1 MKSMQL
7 SLCALLMF
15 ITGCVHVTSDWDPK
29 ADFSA
34 LSTYRFTAP
43 PPESPLMNSLYNDD
57 LYQTRVRKAIAQD
70 LASKGFRAAT
80 DGEAPTFRVA
90 FFRVVDKK
98 VSYNSVNTFMGY
110 SGSTWYGGANY
121 GADMG
126 GSPVFGTN
134 TVVNQYTQST
144 LLVDVLNPKGALI
157 WRGTGASRLADPKK
171 PDAQQKSISDEVTQ
185 ILKKFPPGIT
195 PKS

>member
-15 ITGCVHVTSDWDPK
+15 LTGCVHVTSDWD
-29 ADFSA
+29 
-34 LSTYRFTAP
+34 
-43 PPESPLMNSLYNDD
+43 
-57 LYQTRVRKAIAQD
+57 
-70 LASKGFRAAT
+70 
-80 DGEAPTFRVA
+80 
-90 FFRVVDKK
+90 
-98 VSYNSVNTFMGY
+98 
-110 SGSTWYGGANY
+110 
-121 GADMG
+121 
-126 GSPVFGTN
+126 
-134 TVVNQYTQST
+134 
-144 LLVDVLNPKGALI
+144 PKGALI